1 MLGPSFACRQG
12 CQCGNTFL
20 FLNVVWSVIS
30 ANILP
35 QLHEDQ
41 AESGAN
47 TVPLLDEVWS
57 VISANIFPQLHR
69 VRHLMK
75 AGI

>member
-1 MLGPSFACRQG
+1 
-12 CQCGNTFL
+12 
-20 FLNVVWSVIS
+20 VVWSVIS